1 MEGEFMLTQ
10 IRQEK
15 LITKPLGVWP
25 AHIQLRTWQKRAL
38 QRWLERNGRDFLL
51 VSTPGSGKTL
61 AAAAITHQMLIEGQV
76 DRIVVV
82 CHTEHL
88 CKQWADVLH
97 QVGIDVEP
105 RFQNGSGVEKWEDF
119 HGIVITYQQVS
130 TIPALY
136 AKQCLDRRT
145 LVIFDEIHHVG
156 DDLAWGNRTRE
167 AFEPA
172 EARLSLSG
180 TPFRHDNCQIP
191 FVTYEEGRSKADF
204 IYSYPEALAEG
215 ICRPVYFLT
224 INGRA
229 RWFSRDGSIVDAWLL
244 EEMKR
249 HHESERL
256 LTILDTSG
264 QWLPAVLKAADEKL
278 SEIRRSGH
286 PDAGALVIA
295 IDQNHA
301 KRIGKLLRR
310 VTGSDPIVA
319 ISEDPGASE
328 KIKQVAQGTQRFLVC
343 VRMVSEGVD
352 IPRLRVGVYATN
364 ITTELFLRQA
374 VGRFVRMID
383 GLEEQSAGLFIPA
396 VKPLVTYARQ
406 IKEERD
412 HQLKQVFDPSRAD
425 QTSGNGSGSTD
436 TGIFLPIES
445 THLVHDVIFDGSSFS
460 PADLEYAERLKAE
473 FNIPLST
480 PQLAVVLKRYA
491 ADQGLHVIRHDQ
503 AQANPAKGGGTV
515 RSSRGRSSESQPFS
529 LSLPDPSLPTYA
541 YRDQFR
547 KLTQKAVSKYGGLA
561 GKRPWLVH
569 QEWIDS
575 GGSPSD
581 DASVEDL
588 ERKFNWLRE
597 RIEEEQQKRRS

>member
-1 MEGEFMLTQ
+1 MSTEA
-10 IRQEK
+10 RSEK
-15 LITKPLGVWP
+15 LNNKPVGVWP
-25 AHIQLRTWQKRAL
+25 APIQLRRWQRRAL
-38 QRWLERNGRDFLL
+38 QSWSKRKGKDFLL

-61 AAAAITHQMLIEGQV
+61 AATAIAYQMFEEGQV
-76 DRIVVV
+76 ERIVVV

-97 QVGIDVEP
+97 QVGIDVDP
-105 RFQNGSGVEKWEDF
+105 RFQNGSGVERREDF

-136 AKQCLDRRT
+136 AKQCFDHRT

-215 ICRPVYFLT
+215 NCRPVYFLT

-249 HHESERL
+249 YHESERL
-256 LTILDTSG
+256 LTILDTNG
-264 QWLPAVLKAADEKL
+264 QWLPAVLRAADDKL
-278 SEIRRSGH
+278 SEARRSGH

-310 VTGSDPIVA
+310 VTGTDPVVA

-328 KIKQVAQGTQRFLVC
+328 KIRQFAQGTQRFLVC

-352 IPRLRVGVYATN
+352 IPRLRIGVYATN

-396 VKPLVTYARQ
+396 VEPLVTYARQ

-412 HQLKQVFDPSRAD
+412 HQLKQALGTPPGD
-425 QTSGNGSGSTD
+425 QAGGNRSGSTA

-460 PADLEYAERLKAE
+460 PADLEYAERLRAE

-480 PQLAVVLKRYA
+480 PQLAVVLRRYA

-503 AQANPAKGGGTV
+503 TIPAKGGGAI
-515 RSSRGRSSESQPFS
+515 RSSRGRISESQPFS
-529 LSLPDPSLPTYA
+529 MSLPDPCLPTYA
-541 YRDQFR
+541 YRDQLR

-569 QEWIDS
+569 QEWIDR